1 MCKSLPFQTLNI
13 MQHVFFPKITIVKQK
28 GKKKKKNF
36 KPEFDAKSP
45 SHILIK
51 CIICL

>member
-28 GKKKKKNF
+28 GKKKKNF

-45 SHILIK
+45 NHILTK
-51 CIICL
+51 CRICL